1 MEMMTV
7 QLFVALLPVHRLSA
21 LGEAQL
27 TVTLLLTM
35 ILLLVL
41 AIPHQLVDMQ
51 ILHAPPVL
59 THPYNKLSE
68 EAQASTMVTMSV
80 FPFIIRPVTVL
91 MMHTT
96 MVEAP
101 GINIESVLM
110 LRSIPRLEIH
120 FSQHSFVHHSLS
132 VLRVPLVF
140 LQISA
145 HCLLK
150 NKLFFNQKP
159 QVRNF

>member
-59 THPYNKLSE
+59 TPPYNKLSE

-110 LRSIPRLEIH
+110 LRTTTGEPAFLCP
-120 FSQHSFVHHSLS
+120 SLFKRS
-132 VLRVPLVF
+132 PSAAGIFTNFGPL
-140 LQISA
+140 LIE
-145 HCLLK
+145 K
-150 NKLFFNQKP
+150 
-159 QVRNF
+159 